1 MEVILSYP
9 AFSESIDRLAQDI
22 LSRKPDMSNTAIVG
36 IQQGGVVVAEA
47 LYEAISKRANG
58 TLPDYG
64 EIDITFY
71 RDDLHKQILQP
82 DKMNLPFS
90 VDDKHIVLVDDVLF
104 TGRTIKAALDVLLD
118 YGRPG
123 KVELCVLVDRAEHR
137 QFPIQADYRGIA
149 PATSS
154 REKIKLVKTSD
165 GGVQVVRIDDKMQ

>member
-1 MEVILSYP
+1 MEVILTHQ
-9 AFSESIDRLAQDI
+9 AFRNCIETLAQEI
-22 LSRKPDMSNTAIVG
+22 LGRRPDMSNTAIVG

-47 LYEAISKRANG
+47 LYEAICRSVKGAQ
-58 TLPDYG
+58 PDYG
-64 EIDITFY
+64 QIDITFY

-90 VDDKHIVLVDDVLF
+90 VDDKHILLVDDVLF

-137 QFPIQADYRGIA
+137 QFPIQADYRGITPSTA
-149 PATSS
+149 S
-154 REKIKLVKTSD
+154 REKIKLLKEGNT
-165 GGVQVVRIDDKMQ
+165 GIQVVRFDDKMQ